1 MLWIFPDYVP
11 RGERGKSDG
20 WTDMLNLPNWA
31 WCIATYNRHDMLER
45 TCALAL
51 AQSVPPAEIVIT
63 DASENWE
70 SGRTRISDIVDAAV
84 ANGVPRPRLSYEK
97 ASKPSS
103 AVQRNESIQRA
114 QAEIVFLFDDD
125 TLMFPE
131 TAEQILEVYARDVNG
146 VVQAVTAAATSEL
159 PQVPSWQPA
168 PEAPRPVTAPPEGA
182 AELAQGRARDGLAQL
197 VRGILRADD
206 RFVPYDPEPRVHPV
220 PQSMDGLGLRSW
232 KLAAGYHLTARRAS
246 VLREPFDH
254 RLTGYSPGEDSDMTY
269 RLTRHGPILH
279 RPDAMIHHAEAP
291 GSRFGMFRRVA
302 LGATNALLMH
312 RVHSSDIAYSAR
324 ESRALLRR
332 RLLIEFA
339 KDVRGRDWRLPRT
352 RAIVFALRHIN
363 EILSTPNDKIDEV
376 FERFQSI

>member
-1 MLWIFPDYVP
+1 MLTRPD
-11 RGERGKSDG
+11 
-20 WTDMLNLPNWA
+20 WA

-63 DASENWE
+63 DASADWD
-70 SGRTRISDIVDAAV
+70 SGQARISHLVDAAV
-84 ANGVPRPRLSYEK
+84 AAGVPRPRLSYEK
-97 ASKPSS
+97 ASRPSS

-131 TAEQILEVYARDVNG
+131 AAERILEVYARDVEE

-159 PQVPSWQPA
+159 PDDPPWQPA
-168 PEAPRPVTAPPEGA
+168 PEVEGPVPGSSAGA
-182 AELAQGRARDGLAQL
+182 GDLAQGRARDRFARL

-206 RFVPYDPEPRVHPV
+206 RFVPYDPDPPVHAV
-220 PQSMDGLGLRSW
+220 PQSMDGLGRRSW
-232 KLAAGYHLTARRAS
+232 KLAAGYHLTARRTS
-246 VLREPFDH
+246 VLREPFEN

-291 GSRFGMFRRVA
+291 GARFGMFRRVA
-302 LGATNALLMH
+302 LGATNALLLH
-312 RVHSSDIAYSAR
+312 RVHSTDLAYSAR

-339 KDVRGRDWRLPRT
+339 KDVRGFDWRHPRT
-352 RAIVFALRHIN
+352 RAIVFALRHVD
-363 EILSTPNDKIDEV
+363 EILSVPNDCLTSAPMGQFGVI
-376 FERFQSI
+376 